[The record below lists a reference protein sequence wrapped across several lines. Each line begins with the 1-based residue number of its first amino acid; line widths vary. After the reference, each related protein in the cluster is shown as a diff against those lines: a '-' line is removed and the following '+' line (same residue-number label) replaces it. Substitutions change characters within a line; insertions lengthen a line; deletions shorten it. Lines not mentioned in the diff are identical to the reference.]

1 MTRDDGVLGECDVTV
16 NKGNLLHSLFKYFYT
31 IKTNKMGC
39 IFVDGV
45 ASIE

>member
-1 MTRDDGVLGECDVTV
+1 MTRDDCVLGECDVTV
-16 NKGNLLHSLFKYFYT
+16 NKGNLFKDFYT

-39 IFVDGV
+39 IFVYGV